1 MTMLASTG
9 EGASFD
15 LQLLGVLIAVAV
27 FLLVAYRTT
36 VPYPIIL
43 VVGGALLALV
53 PGVPEVALNPDL
65 VLVIAL
71 PPLLYSAAFFSSLS
85 DLRENVRFI
94 GMLAVGCV
102 LVTVLGVALVA
113 HLVIDGLSWEAAFVL
128 GAVLSPTDP
137 VAATAIAGKVGAPR
151 RFVTIVEG
159 ESLVNDATAL
169 ICFQFA
175 VAAAVGAS
183 FSLVEAGAEFFY
195 GAVAGVAI
203 GLVVGKLIA
212 QLRRALDDAPTEI
225 TISLLTPYFAY
236 LPAEAAGVSAVLAA
250 VTSGIYLGFRSP
262 ELITPQTRIQAFA
275 VWEILVFLL
284 NALLFV
290 LLGLQLPSVIEGL
303 DGYSALTLMWWG
315 SVITGAVMLIRFLW
329 VFPATYLPDKVTP
342 GTGFTPPWQYPLL
355 VSWTGMRGAVSLAA
369 ALAIPLHTD
378 AGGDF
383 PAREIIIFC
392 TYAVILATLLVE
404 GLSLPWL
411 IRWLGVE
418 EDSSLLGAREAKA
431 RIAAAEAAL
440 ARLAELKTEAWV
452 PAPTHERM
460 QAFYD
465 FRLRRFSAHLDDD
478 DDGAIER
485 GSQVYQ
491 RLRREVLEA
500 ERAAIIRL
508 RNAGEINDDVMRRIE
523 HDLDLEHARLED

>member
-1 MTMLASTG
+1 M
-9 EGASFD
+9 
-15 LQLLGVLIAVAV
+15 
-27 FLLVAYRTT
+27 
-36 VPYPIIL
+36 
-43 VVGGALLALV
+43 
-53 PGVPEVALNPDL
+53 
-65 VLVIAL
+65 
-71 PPLLYSAAFFSSLS
+71 
-85 DLRENVRFI
+85 
-94 GMLAVGCV
+94 C
-102 LVTVLGVALVA
+102 
-113 HLVIDGLSWEAAFVL
+113 
-128 GAVLSPTDP
+128 
-137 VAATAIAGKVGAPR
+137 
-151 RFVTIVEG
+151 
-159 ESLVNDATAL
+159 
-169 ICFQFA
+169 
-175 VAAAVGAS
+175 
-183 FSLVEAGAEFFY
+183 
-195 GAVAGVAI
+195 
-203 GLVVGKLIA
+203 
-212 QLRRALDDAPTEI
+212 
-225 TISLLTPYFAY
+225 
-236 LPAEAAGVSAVLAA
+236 
-250 VTSGIYLGFRSP
+250 
-262 ELITPQTRIQAFA
+262 
-275 VWEILVFLL
+275 
-284 NALLFV
+284 
-290 LLGLQLPSVIEGL
+290 
-303 DGYSALTLMWWG
+303 WG
-315 SVITGAVMLIRFLW
+315 SVVTGAVMLIRFLW
-329 VFPATYLPDKVTP
+329 VFPATYLPHKVTP